1 VSEPVAEA
9 HDLDAFLDRWSSLH
23 GGVDPRASLLV
34 RSWLTAVHACASPLA
49 RRRVP
54 PDVLTLVGL
63 VLALVTVPV
72 AVLGGRWALLVAGL
86 TAVSALLDSLDG
98 AVAVLSGRVTRWGGL
113 LDAVCDR
120 WGDLALALALVLLV
134 LAPGRQVAGDGVT
147 AAVAA
152 GALALP
158 LLLEYVR
165 ARAGGLG
172 LQGLDVVTAGERP
185 TRLIVVTMFALA
197 AGVTGDPVWGLV
209 GLGAVAVSALSGS
222 VQLLWQ
228 LRRRNR

>member
-1 VSEPVAEA
+1 VSEPVTEA

-34 RSWLTAVHACASPLA
+34 RAWLTAVHACASPLA

-54 PDVLTLVGL
+54 PDVLTLGGL
-63 VLALVTVPV
+63 GLAVVTVPV
-72 AVLGGRWALLVAGL
+72 AVLAGRWALLVAGL

-113 LDAVCDR
+113 LDALCDR
-120 WGDLALALALVLLV
+120 CGDLVLALALALLV
-134 LAPGRQVAGDGVT
+134 LAPGRQVVGDGLV
-147 AAVAA
+147 AVVAA
-152 GALALP
+152 GALVLP

-172 LQGLDVVTAGERP
+172 LRGLDVVTAGERP
-185 TRLIVVTMFALA
+185 TRLIVVMMFALA
-197 AGVTGDPVWGLV
+197 AGVTADPVWALA

-222 VQLLWQ
+222 IHLLWQ
-228 LRRRNR
+228 LRRHNR